1 MQSAGVASFIA
12 PRGVDDK
19 PDLGRVA
26 ELYCMP
32 FDEKQQAKFIQKFA
46 NVKEINNA
54 EWKAESYSAELKRM
68 PGMDKLAREPL
79 VLFQLLYMLPTW
91 KVQHA
96 RARGVLER
104 FSYRAMARCT

>member
-1 MQSAGVASFIA
+1 
-12 PRGVDDK
+12 
-19 PDLGRVA
+19 
-26 ELYCMP
+26 MP

-91 KVQHA
+91 KVQHTRTCMWCA
-96 RARGVLER
+96 
-104 FSYRAMARCT
+104 